1 VRLQMLG
8 IQAALGDSRTN
19 PLQQNERRRAA
30 HLVAKKLCMRCSLRQ
45 LPNLCKYSVMLVLP
59 LNSYSGEPLAEWAGM
74 GYAVKD
80 EYDPLPDCANAP
92 LKLVNMSGLT
102 HQAGNLC
109 RMACRH
115 GSSICIRISLD
126 PLKVETSWHPS

>member
-1 VRLQMLG
+1 MLG
-8 IQAALGDSRTN
+8 IQAALSDSRTN
-19 PLQQNERRRAA
+19 LLRRRAA

-80 EYDPLPDCANAP
+80 EYDPLPDCAEAP
-92 LKLVNMSGLT
+92 LRETGEYEQPQPPSRQSTLHGLS
-102 HQAGNLC
+102 AW
-109 RMACRH
+109 
-115 GSSICIRISLD
+115 
-126 PLKVETSWHPS
+126 V